1 MHRWLRNFTRHPTT
15 TVGSDLAGRVSW
27 THGGGPVATGQMV
40 RAAEIL
46 KALTPPFL
54 LAIVSL
60 GWPARAKSRFI
71 LMPLP

>member
-1 MHRWLRNFTRHPTT
+1 
-15 TVGSDLAGRVSW
+15 
-27 THGGGPVATGQMV
+27 MV

-46 KALTPPFL
+46 KALTPPPFL